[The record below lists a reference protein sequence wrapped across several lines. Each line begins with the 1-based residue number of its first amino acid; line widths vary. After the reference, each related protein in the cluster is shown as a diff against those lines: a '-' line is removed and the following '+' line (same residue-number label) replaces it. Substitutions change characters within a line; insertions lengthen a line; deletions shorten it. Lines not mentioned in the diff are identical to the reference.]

1 MEPESGDGYGY
12 GGLLDEVNTTYT
24 NWNWQNVIN
33 FNRTFNDV
41 HNLTATAVQEY
52 THQEYEYTDAT
63 VQQISDAFFTDH
75 IISNTFG
82 ERFVYGGKTFMGL
95 ASYMF
100 RANYNYDSKYYIGAS
115 VRTDGLSS
123 LPTDTRWG
131 TFWEDQPLGV
141 SLARSSG
148 ANQLLMIGLTT
159 YVSVP
164 ATLQSETLT

>member
-1 MEPESGDGYGY
+1 MEPGIRRRIRLWRLIGRNQYHIHE
-12 GGLLDEVNTTYT
+12 LELAKRN
-24 NWNWQNVIN
+24 QL
-33 FNRTFNDV
+33 NRTFNDV

-82 ERFVYGGKTFMGL
+82 ERFVSGGKTFMGL

-115 VRTDGLSS
+115 VRTDGL
-123 LPTDTRWG
+123 L
-131 TFWEDQPLGV
+131 QPSERHPAGVHSGRISRLGV
-141 SLARSSG
+141 SLAKILERI
-148 ANQLLMIGLTT
+148 N
-159 YVSVP
+159 Y
-164 ATLQSETLT
+164 